1 MRESKVKKFRAD
13 REQLNETVMKYA
25 SLHKRDSHPL
35 ILPIRVLLLEEAL
48 SIGMVVGGSIT
59 IPHLRRALQ
68 VWDELRA
75 NHRD

>member
-1 MRESKVKKFRAD
+1 MREGKVEKFRAD
-13 REQLNETVMKYA
+13 RERLNETVMKYA
-25 SLHKRDSHPL
+25 SLHKRAPHQL

-68 VWDELRA
+68 VWDELRESKA
-75 NHRD
+75 A

>member
-13 REQLNETVMKYA
+13 RERLNETVMKYA
-25 SLHKRDSHPL
+25 SLYKRDSHPL

-68 VWDELRA
+68 VWDELRESKA
-75 NHRD
+75 A